1 MSQFTGGRRVRCADC
16 LHLQGNRCI
25 GRKNVPKISP
35 KKKRA
40 CNVYEFKGEYCN
52 PTPPESVYIPPVDP
66 KTARLM
72 KRLKKMGV
80 GVVTEEQLRD
90 AAERR
95 FSIPHSTATAPL
107 SAEMVGQKESLIWTP
122 DSEDE

>member
-16 LHLQGNRCI
+16 LHLQGNKCI
-25 GRKNVPKISP
+25 GRKNVPKVSP

-52 PTPPESVYIPPVDP
+52 STPLESVYIPPVDS
-66 KTARLM
+66 KTKQLM

-80 GVVTEEQLRD
+80 GVVTEEQLRI

-95 FSIPHSTATAPL
+95 FAVPQSTATAPL
-107 SAEMVGQKESLIWTP
+107 SGEMLAKKKSLIWTP
-122 DSEDE
+122 GRENG